1 MTSESAAAE
10 ANQMH
15 VQAQLRGRVAILYAL
30 SQQYLFLP
38 FAVLCMAVTLVD
50 YNSQLWIVGAP
61 FVLLIFAA
69 IGASRLKRSY
79 DNRSDNG
86 NPEYWAR
93 QFTVHSGMTGIIWGV
108 GAVVWFVP
116 DSFPAQ
122 AYLVLAYL
130 GMTAT
135 EFVARVAYRPAYLA
149 HAATSLSPLAALLLM
164 QGGLYAQMTVILML
178 CFVGVLYRYAD
189 TITVLLDES
198 IILRHDNAQ
207 LIVRLSQEKRAA
219 EKSRD
224 MAQESERSK
233 STFISSISHEIRTP
247 LTAILGMAQLLE
259 RGDLEKT
266 QRDYVKVLLEAGRGL
281 KILLDDIIALAQQ
294 DGKPSS
300 VLSEEGCDS
309 GQAAR
314 TVTRLMQ
321 PNAWEKRLRLSIN
334 ITSGLPRAAADPR
347 LVRRVLLK
355 LVGNAIK
362 FTERG
367 NIEIAV
373 EAGVDDAGSP
383 TVQFRVTDTGPG
395 IPGHL
400 IETIFDPFAKADN
413 SYARRYNGAGVGLAV
428 AKQIVETMGG
438 KIGVESE
445 PGSGASFWLTLPALA
460 QTETDESDITESG
473 TPPSGLFIL
482 ALVADS
488 ATSTSLEH
496 LLAPFGNRVTVATE
510 LAEAVR
516 MTVRG
521 RFSLIIAS
529 GAGVDALA
537 ALPGQHT
544 PILALAGAG
553 ERQPDGANTVLRWP
567 ASPAALYSAISA
579 AMRDAG
585 EEHVITESLSDET
598 IDAAI
603 DAKTFA
609 ELEKSLGLKT
619 LIDILQSYLATAE
632 DLATALTAAQD
643 KQEWAEAG
651 RLAQDFA
658 GSAGGLG
665 LAALTSA
672 ARLLAQSARDGS
684 EPANLIHAAD
694 EVLAEHRRACEALRR
709 LYTELAA

>member
-1 MTSESAAAE
+1 MTSESAPVE
-10 ANQMH
+10 DNQSR
-15 VQAQLRGRVAILYAL
+15 VQAQLRGQVAILYAL

-38 FAVLCMAVTLVD
+38 FAVLCMAVTLISH
-50 YNSQLWIVGAP
+50 NSQLWIVGAP
-61 FVLLIFAA
+61 FVLLIFAT

-79 DNRSDNG
+79 DNRTNDDD
-86 NPEYWAR
+86 PEYWAR
-93 QFTVHSGMTGIIWGV
+93 RFTVYSAMTGIIWGL

-116 DSFPAQ
+116 GSFPAQ

-135 EFVARVAYRPAYLA
+135 EFVARSAYRPAYLV
-149 HAATSLSPLAALLLM
+149 HGATSLGPLIALLIM
-164 QGGLYAQMTVILML
+164 QGELYAQMTAILMF
-178 CFVGVLYRYAD
+178 CFIGVLYRYAD
-189 TITVLLDES
+189 TIAALLDES
-198 IILRHDNAQ
+198 ILLRHDNAQ
-207 LIVRLSQEKRAA
+207 LILRLSQEKQVA
-219 EKSRD
+219 EKTRD
-224 MAQESERSK
+224 TAKENERSK
-233 STFISSISHEIRTP
+233 STFISNISHEIRTP

-259 RGDLEKT
+259 HSGLEKV
-266 QRDYVKVLLEAGRGL
+266 QRDHVKVLLEAGRGL

-294 DGKPSS
+294 DDQLPST
-300 VLSEEGCDS
+300 LSEEGCDG

-314 TVTRLMQ
+314 TVARLMQ

-334 ITSGLPRAAADPR
+334 IVSGLPRTAADPR

-367 NIEIAV
+367 NIEIAI
-373 EAGVDDAGSP
+373 EAGVDDAGNP

-445 PGSGASFWLTLPALA
+445 PGSGASFWFTLPALA
-460 QTETDESDITESG
+460 QTKTDEPDVTESG
-473 TPPSGLFIL
+473 TPPSGLSIL
-482 ALVADS
+482 ALVPDS
-488 ATSTSLEH
+488 AMSTSLEH
-496 LLAPFGNRVTVATE
+496 LLSPFGNRVTVATD
-510 LAEAVR
+510 LAEAAR
-516 MTVRG
+516 TTVRG
-521 RFSLIIAS
+521 RFSLIIAN

-544 PILALAGAG
+544 PILALVGAC

-579 AMRDAG
+579 AMRDASK
-585 EEHVITESLSDET
+585 EHVITEHLSDET

-665 LAALTSA
+665 LAALASA
-672 ARLLAQSARDGS
+672 ARLLARNARVGS

-694 EVLAEHRRACEALRR
+694 DVLAEHRRASEALRR